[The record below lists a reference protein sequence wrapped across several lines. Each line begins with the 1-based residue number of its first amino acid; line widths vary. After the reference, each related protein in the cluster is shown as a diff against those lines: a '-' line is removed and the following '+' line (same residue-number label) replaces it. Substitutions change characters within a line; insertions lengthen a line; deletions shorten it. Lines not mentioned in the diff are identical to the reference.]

1 MKKIILELVKTD
13 GYTYW
18 FDEVIALEY
27 ESVEKMQYELMD
39 LCLKAV
45 ENKSHFFK
53 FLDKDYEIKWFGYF
67 ENENFGNFSAFQYVE
82 PSIFELEEWFIK
94 RLNNAF

>member
-1 MKKIILELVKTD
+1 MKKIILELAKTD

-18 FDEVIALEY
+18 FDEAIALEY

-45 ENKSHFFK
+45 ENKNYFFK
-53 FLDKDYEIKWFGYF
+53 FLEKDYDINWFGYF
-67 ENENFGNFSAFQYVE
+67 ENEKTGDFSAFHYVE
-82 PSIFELEEWFIK
+82 PSILELEAWFIK
-94 RLNNAF
+94 KLNR